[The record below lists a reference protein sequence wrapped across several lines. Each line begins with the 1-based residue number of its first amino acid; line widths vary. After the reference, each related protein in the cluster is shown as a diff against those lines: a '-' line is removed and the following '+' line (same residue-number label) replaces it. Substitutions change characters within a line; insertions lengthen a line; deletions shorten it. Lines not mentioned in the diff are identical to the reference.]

1 MQRGL
6 DGRRIALLAAPDAD
20 EAELSSVIT
29 ALEGAG
35 AHVHHV
41 SDADTEEQWHSGMYA
56 ALVLLG
62 EPAAAARGRQL
73 VREFLVVD
81 KPVAAYADGAQLL
94 RESGGDL
101 GALTAGADV
110 PVSAF
115 ADRLAQQL
123 MRVLEEHQVDEM
135 SEMSF
140 PASDP
145 PSVSPSSVGGGATP
159 GKDAGERTSGMGRG
173 PDSGAGA
180 DSR

>member
-20 EAELSSVIT
+20 EAGLSSVIT

-35 AHVHHV
+35 AHVHRV
-41 SDADTEEQWHSGMYA
+41 READTEKQWHSGMYA

-62 EPAAAARGRQL
+62 DPAAAERARQL

-81 KPVAAYADGAQLL
+81 KPVAAYGDGAHLL
-94 RESGGDL
+94 LESGGEL
-101 GALTAGADV
+101 GELTAGADV

-123 MRVLEEHQVDEM
+123 TRVLEEHEVDEM

-145 PSVSPSSVGGGATP
+145 PSVSPSSLGGGATP
-159 GKDAGERTSGMGRG
+159 GKDTLERKNGLGRG
-173 PDSGAGA
+173 PDPGAGA
-180 DSR
+180 GSR

>member
-20 EAELSSVIT
+20 EAEMSSVIT

-35 AHVHHV
+35 AHVHRV
-41 SDADTEEQWHSGMYA
+41 RDADMEERWHSGMYA

-62 EPAAAARGRQL
+62 EPAAGARARQL
-73 VREFLVVD
+73 AREFLVVD
-81 KPVAAYADGAQLL
+81 KPVAAYGDGAQLL
-94 RESGGDL
+94 LESGGEL
-101 GALTAGADV
+101 GVLTAGADV

-145 PSVSPSSVGGGATP
+145 PSVSPSSLGGRATP
-159 GKDAGERTSGMGRG
+159 GIDTGERTNGMGRASD
-173 PDSGAGA
+173 PGAGGE
-180 DSR
+180 SR